1 MDNLN
6 DISLKQLQYFA
17 AVAEYGSF
25 RQAAF
30 RLGITQPTLSNQ
42 IAIME
47 KALKIQMFE
56 RTRKGI
62 NVTPQGRELLLSAR
76 RVLEEAQG
84 FISQSAIL
92 SGGGIGTFRLG
103 VTPTLGPYLLPHI
116 LTPIHNKYS
125 DLKLYVRENAPSEL
139 ETGLING
146 QHDLIL
152 TTLPIMSSELVV
164 APLFRE
170 PIKLAL
176 ARDHRLADRLTINRE
191 DLLGEPVLTISEHHL
206 FHRQITELC
215 ERVGAH
221 VLRDYE
227 GTSLDTLR
235 QMVVMGMG
243 VAFLPALYAKSE
255 IRNEEELRVADVDGI
270 HVVRNHALVWRN
282 TSPASSFYRQ
292 LSEEIKSIIETNLS
306 SDILPASL
314 KTNRKKTI
322 TSNHLNGRKF

>member
-6 DISLKQLQYFA
+6 NISLKQLQYFA

-47 KALKIQMFE
+47 RALEVHLFE

-62 NVTPQGRELLLSAR
+62 NITPQGRELLLSAR
-76 RVLEEAQG
+76 RVVEEAQG

-191 DLLGEPVLTISEHHL
+191 DLLGEPVLTISEHYL

-215 ERVGAH
+215 EQVGAH

-270 HVVRNHALVWRN
+270 DVVRNHALVWRN

-292 LSEEIKSIIETNLS
+292 LSEEIKSMIETNLA

-314 KTNRKKTI
+314 KTNHSKMT
-322 TSNHLNGRKF
+322 TSNH

>member
-1 MDNLN
+1 M
-6 DISLKQLQYFA
+6 
-17 AVAEYGSF
+17 
-25 RQAAF
+25 
-30 RLGITQPTLSNQ
+30 
-42 IAIME
+42 
-47 KALKIQMFE
+47 
-56 RTRKGI
+56 
-62 NVTPQGRELLLSAR
+62 
-76 RVLEEAQG
+76 
-84 FISQSAIL
+84 
-92 SGGGIGTFRLG
+92 
-103 VTPTLGPYLLPHI
+103 
-116 LTPIHNKYS
+116 TPIHNKYS

-215 ERVGAH
+215 EQVGAH

-255 IRNEEELRVADVDGI
+255 ILSLI
-270 HVVRNHALVWRN
+270 H
-282 TSPASSFYRQ
+282 
-292 LSEEIKSIIETNLS
+292 I
-306 SDILPASL
+306 
-314 KTNRKKTI
+314 
-322 TSNHLNGRKF
+322 

>member
-1 MDNLN
+1 MNNLN
-6 DISLKQLQYFA
+6 DFSLKQLQYFA

-30 RLGITQPTLSNQ
+30 RLEITQPTLSNQ
-42 IAIME
+42 IATME
-47 KALKIQMFE
+47 RRLKVQLFE

-62 NVTPQGRELLLSAR
+62 NTTPPGRELLLSAR

-84 FISQSAIL
+84 FTTQAALL
-92 SGGGIGTFRLG
+92 SGGGIGTYRLG

-116 LTPIHNKYS
+116 LSPIHNKYTE
-125 DLKLYVRENAPSEL
+125 LKLYVRENPPSDL

-152 TTLPIMSSELVV
+152 TTLPIMSSELLV

-170 PIKLAL
+170 PLKLAL
-176 ARDHRLADRLTINRE
+176 ARDHRLAKRAIIKRA

-215 ERVGAH
+215 EQVGAP

-243 VAFLPALYAKSE
+243 IAFLPALYAKSE
-255 IRNEEELRVADVDGI
+255 IRDKEELRVADVEGI
-270 HVVRNHALVWRN
+270 GVVRNHALVWRN

-292 LSEEIKSIIETNLS
+292 LSDEIKTIIESSLA
-306 SDILPASL
+306 SDILPATL
-314 KTNRKKTI
+314 KIIQDNSSRPI
-322 TSNHLNGRKF
+322 

>member
-47 KALKIQMFE
+47 KALKIHLFE

-176 ARDHRLADRLTINRE
+176 ARDHQLADRLTINRE

-215 ERVGAH
+215 EQVGAH

-255 IRNEEELRVADVDGI
+255 IRNEEELRVADVAGI
-270 HVVRNHALVWRN
+270 NVVRNHALVWRN

-292 LSEEIKSIIETNLS
+292 LSEEIKSMIETNLA
-306 SDILPASL
+306 SDILPASR
-314 KTNRKKTI
+314 KPNRRKTI
-322 TSNHLNGRKF
+322 KSNH

>member
-1 MDNLN
+1 VACGVNVNTLENL
-6 DISLKQLQYFA
+6 SLKQLQYFA

-30 RLGITQPTLSNQ
+30 RLNITQPTLSNQ
-42 IAIME
+42 VGVME
-47 KALKIQMFE
+47 KALNIQLFE

-62 NVTPQGRELLLSAR
+62 NTTPQGRELLLSAR

-84 FISQSAIL
+84 FTTQAALL
-92 SGGGIGTFRLG
+92 SGGGMGTYRLG

-116 LTPIHNKYS
+116 LNPVHERYT
-125 DLKLYVRENAPSEL
+125 DLKLYVREDAPSDL

-152 TTLPIMSSELVV
+152 TTLPIMSKELVV

-170 PIKLAL
+170 PLKLAL
-176 ARDHRLADRLTINRE
+176 AKDHRLGNKTRINRM

-215 ERVGAH
+215 ERVGAV

-243 VAFLPALYAKSE
+243 IAFLPALYAKSE
-255 IRNEEELRVADVDGI
+255 IRDKKELRVTDVEGI
-270 HVVRNHALVWRN
+270 NVVRNHALVWRN
-282 TSPASSFYRQ
+282 TSPVRNFYKQ
-292 LSEEIKSIIETNLS
+292 LAEEIREIIES
-306 SDILPASL
+306 SLGSVILP
-314 KTNRKKTI
+314 
-322 TSNHLNGRKF
+322 TSHSRLVQ

>member
-255 IRNEEELRVADVDGI
+255 IRNEEELRVADVAGI
-270 HVVRNHALVWRN
+270 NVVRNHALVWRN

-292 LSEEIKSIIETNLS
+292 LSEEIKSMIETNLA
-306 SDILPASL
+306 SDILPASR
-314 KTNRKKTI
+314 KTNHRKTI
-322 TSNHLNGRKF
+322 ISNH